1 MRKTGGG
8 PGILIYSKPKL
19 SSVIRSMA
27 AAQEPSMKGD
37 VNVVQVQFILR
48 DFATEKLAEYAKLL
62 QETADTVLIQFPGLV
77 VDVETCVQYR
87 NWNSLTQTPN
97 VLRKMGLYS
106 ARHRGSRAKIK

>member
-1 MRKTGGG
+1 
-8 PGILIYSKPKL
+8 
-19 SSVIRSMA
+19 MA

-37 VNVVQVQFILR
+37 VNVVKVQFILR

-87 NWNSLTQTPN
+87 NWNSLTQTPTFC
-97 VLRKMGLYS
+97 
-106 ARHRGSRAKIK
+106 AKWDFILLGIAAAEPRIK